1 MTIDHVLQYHVQE
14 AHHWH
19 FGYCIATDG
28 TYWLPQIL
36 TIGGPTT
43 SVASMHTA
51 LGINQQFLPHS
62 QLYDAV
68 VYIHLRG
75 YYCNILP
82 RCKSMGI
89 PCIDY
94 EKLRH

>member
-1 MTIDHVLQYHVQE
+1 MTIDHVVQYNVQE
-14 AHHWH
+14 VHT
-19 FGYCIATDG
+19 GILATVSSRMALIS
-28 TYWLPQIL
+28 THKIL